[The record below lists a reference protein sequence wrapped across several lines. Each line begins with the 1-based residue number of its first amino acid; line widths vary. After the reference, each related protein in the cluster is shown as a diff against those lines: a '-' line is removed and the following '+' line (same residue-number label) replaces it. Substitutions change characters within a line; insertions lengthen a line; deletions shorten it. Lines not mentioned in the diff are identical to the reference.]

1 VEAVI
6 YLDTHVVVWLFGQRF
21 DLLSPMARS
30 LIEGNDLYISPI
42 VGLELQYL
50 FETRRTSRP
59 AQDLI
64 ETLTRDLGLVTCD
77 LPFTEVARGAWRK
90 SWTRDPFDRILVSQ
104 ARLRGAP
111 LLTKDATI
119 RKRYQDAVWSRPR
132 S

>member
-1 VEAVI
+1 MI
-6 YLDTHVVVWLFGQRF
+6 YLDTHVVVWLFAERF
-21 DLLSPMARS
+21 DLFSPLARS

-42 VGLELQYL
+42 VGLELQVL

-64 ETLTRDLGLVTCD
+64 EALTRDLGLVICD
-77 LPFTEVARGAWRK
+77 LPFPEVARGAWRE

-119 RKRYQDAVWSRPR
+119 RRRYRDAVWSRPR